1 MANFT
6 NTQTDGSNEA
16 FLVAFDT
23 NYINSDG
30 TLGRT
35 YNLNLG
41 ITYAQLAADPANA
54 LIAYQNAGKDL
65 SLDSNWS
72 TFKTLGA
79 GETTQNIIYGIFAA
93 GDMLGTKYQGY
104 FSSGTM
110 TQAPPVEANTT
121 PPGSVTITWKGQ
133 IDAINVHA
141 AEIARGNTTA
151 TTSTLVKSTD
161 TANTGQVDS
170 KLGYRQ
176 TFEGGTSEQDNFVS
190 YGSSN
195 DFYFNSTH
203 LGTYVRRGKTYD
215 AAIIAQSDIA
225 KVGTFTL
232 SGNTLKY
239 VPASVVTPNIAP
251 TLTNFTADVSAG
263 LQNKQIAITFD
274 SLKTKS
280 DAKDADGSVTA
291 FDITAVTTGSLKI
304 GFDAAS
310 ATAYNATTNHIVDA
324 THVAYWTPANNA
336 YGSLNAFTVEAKDNG
351 GLVSTTPVQA
361 KISVSNV
368 ITGKD
373 QADTLNATA
382 TEGGANTIYGLAGN
396 DKIIGGAGND
406 LIIGGAGNDSLTGG
420 AGNDIFYSDTA
431 ANNTTN
437 YDTITDFAPGT
448 DDLQFSKAIF
458 DKLGATA
465 FVKNDQ
471 RFWSSTTGI
480 AHDASDRLIYNTK
493 SGVLSYDSD
502 GTGPEK
508 PVAIEVL
515 GTSSTHPLLTAT
527 DIIGGFPTTN
537 QNPTLTSFTNTV
549 ATINLDTQSDITFDA
564 LVANSDAS
572 DVDGSVAGF
581 DIKSVTSGT
590 LLIGADAA
598 TATAWDSNTNFTIDA
613 THQAFWTPDLNAT
626 GTLNAFTAVALD
638 NGGLESSTP
647 VQATVTVNTVN
658 QTPTLTSFTNTVA
671 SINENTQSDI
681 TFDALVANSDASDV
695 DGSVAGFDI
704 KSVTSG
710 TLLIG
715 ADAATATAWD
725 SNTNFTIDA
734 THQAFW
740 TPDLNAS
747 GVLNAFTAVAVDNA
761 GLGSVTPIQATVA
774 VTFVNYAPTF
784 TNFAAPVATGNEDI
798 QISITLDNLKA
809 QGNEADNDGTVNG
822 FVIKE
827 LSSGSLLI
835 GSSLATATAW
845 NASSNNSI
853 DATHLA
859 FWTPATNANGTL
871 NAFTAVAKD
880 DGGLESATPVQATV
894 SVTEINDL
902 PTGAVKI
909 TGTPTQN
916 QILTAS
922 NTLADVDGLGTITYQ
937 WQANGVSILGANK
950 PTYTL
955 GQTEVGKTVT
965 VKASYTDGHGHN
977 ESVLSSATSKVQV
990 AISPGITFSNT
1001 ANLTTTE
1008 AGGTAA
1014 FGVALKTAPHHDVV
1028 LTLTSND
1035 ATEGMFASTQTT
1047 TQTLTFTPTNWNQVQ
1062 TVTLKGVD
1070 DKIVDGNVDYTIST
1084 KVTSDDLNYDGMRS
1098 GTGLAIANIHVT
1110 NNDDDQPDEIYGD
1123 DGGHAINDYLIGG
1136 NGASDIYGLLG
1147 RDELHGGNG
1156 DDRLYGGYGDD
1167 VLYGEADN
1175 DQLEGEQGDDKLYG
1189 GDGNDTLNGGTGNDS
1204 LTGGNGDDVLDGGT
1218 GKDSMDGGNGSDTY
1232 YVDNSGDVVSDS
1244 GTTGID
1250 TVNIASYI
1258 SSTFTYTL
1266 GAGIENAWL
1275 SPDARDADLTG
1286 NTSNNT
1292 LTGNSFDNQL
1302 AGGDGTDTLNGGA
1315 GNDTL
1320 TGGNGS
1326 DQLDGGAGVDNLL
1339 GGDGSDTLNGG
1350 TSNDSLN
1357 GGTGNDELIGGAGND
1372 TINGGVGFD
1381 CADYSSSTSNL
1392 TINLKAGTAKGNDIG
1407 TDSLTAIEEACAG
1420 SGNDVITGSDN
1431 NNQLEGA
1438 AGNDTLNGGT
1448 GNDTLNGGTGNDSL
1462 VAGNGNDIV
1471 FGGAGL
1477 DILSGGIGADSFD
1490 FNAIAESAIG
1500 KSHDIIKDFTHSQAD
1515 KIDLIG
1521 IDANSKVTGDQAFSY
1536 LGSKAFDGKAGEI
1549 HYISGVLSGDINGD
1563 KVADFEIAITLVG
1576 TTSLVVGDFV
1586 L

>member
-1 MANFT
+1 MAAIFNPMLYLAGT
-6 NTQTDGSNEA
+6 SGTESWSMNQAGVYNY
-16 FLVAFDT
+16 FLD
-23 NYINSDG
+23 
-30 TLGRT
+30 
-35 YNLNLG
+35 
-41 ITYAQLAADPANA
+41 
-54 LIAYQNAGKDL
+54 
-65 SLDSNWS
+65 
-72 TFKTLGA
+72 GA
-79 GETTQNIIYGIFAA
+79 GEVDSLSVGTLSLSQFTLTQNTDGTVNLDTVSGASGSSNSHFTLDNVEIISYYV
-93 GDMLGTKYQGY
+93 D
-104 FSSGTM
+104 
-110 TQAPPVEANTT
+110 PNTR
-121 PPGSVTITWKGQ
+121 GQ
-133 IDAINVHA
+133 IDLRTYFSNVIDTSANVSTNLDLLQSNINTIKSISLVSPLA
-141 AEIARGNTTA
+141 VTTSPDWRDPSGKLLDYAGSTPTGLIAPLTVSATQVSTDAGILAEIVGNYNLAVTD
-151 TTSTLVKSTD
+151 TST
-161 TANTGQVDS
+161 
-170 KLGYRQ
+170 
-176 TFEGGTSEQDNFVS
+176 
-190 YGSSN
+190 
-195 DFYFNSTH
+195 
-203 LGTYVRRGKTYD
+203 
-215 AAIIAQSDIA
+215 
-225 KVGTFTL
+225 
-232 SGNTLKY
+232 
-239 VPASVVTPNIAP
+239 NIAANLDSLESIYTKINLINITDSIPISITASQLTNDASILALIVADGGSYNIISNNNTPP
-251 TLTNFTADVSAG
+251 TLTKFTTDVSAG
-263 LQNKQIAITFD
+263 LQNNQIAVTFD
-274 SLKTKS
+274 SLKTHS
-280 DAKDADGSVTA
+280 DAKD
-291 FDITAVTTGSLKI
+291 
-304 GFDAAS
+304 
-310 ATAYNATTNHIVDA
+310 
-324 THVAYWTPANNA
+324 
-336 YGSLNAFTVEAKDNG
+336 
-351 GLVSTTPVQA
+351 
-361 KISVSNV
+361 
-368 ITGKD
+368 
-373 QADTLNATA
+373 
-382 TEGGANTIYGLAGN
+382 
-396 DKIIGGAGND
+396 
-406 LIIGGAGNDSLTGG
+406 
-420 AGNDIFYSDTA
+420 
-431 ANNTTN
+431 
-437 YDTITDFAPGT
+437 
-448 DDLQFSKAIF
+448 
-458 DKLGATA
+458 
-465 FVKNDQ
+465 
-471 RFWSSTTGI
+471 
-480 AHDASDRLIYNTK
+480 
-493 SGVLSYDSD
+493 
-502 GTGPEK
+502 
-508 PVAIEVL
+508 
-515 GTSSTHPLLTAT
+515 
-527 DIIGGFPTTN
+527 
-537 QNPTLTSFTNTV
+537 
-549 ATINLDTQSDITFDA
+549 
-564 LVANSDAS
+564 
-572 DVDGSVAGF
+572 VDGNVAGF
-581 DIKSVTSGT
+581 YIKSVTSGT
-590 LLIGADAA
+590 LLIGVDAA
-598 TATAWDSNTNFTIDA
+598 TATAWD
-613 THQAFWTPDLNAT
+613 P
-626 GTLNAFTAVALD
+626 
-638 NGGLESSTP
+638 
-647 VQATVTVNTVN
+647 
-658 QTPTLTSFTNTVA
+658 
-671 SINENTQSDI
+671 
-681 TFDALVANSDASDV
+681 
-695 DGSVAGFDI
+695 
-704 KSVTSG
+704 
-710 TLLIG
+710 
-715 ADAATATAWD
+715 
-725 SNTNFTIDA
+725 NTNFTIDA

-784 TNFAAPVATGNEDI
+784 TNFAAPVATGNEDS

-809 QGNEADNDGTVNG
+809 QSNEADNDGTVNG

>member
-41 ITYAQLAADPANA
+41 VTYAQLAADPANA

-251 TLTNFTADVSAG
+251 TFSNFTSTVVTTKEDTQST
-263 LQNKQIAITFD
+263 ITFD
-274 SLKTKS
+274 NLITNS

-291 FDITAVTTGSLKI
+291 
-304 GFDAAS
+304 
-310 ATAYNATTNHIVDA
+310 
-324 THVAYWTPANNA
+324 
-336 YGSLNAFTVEAKDNG
+336 
-351 GLVSTTPVQA
+351 
-361 KISVSNV
+361 
-368 ITGKD
+368 
-373 QADTLNATA
+373 
-382 TEGGANTIYGLAGN
+382 
-396 DKIIGGAGND
+396 
-406 LIIGGAGNDSLTGG
+406 
-420 AGNDIFYSDTA
+420 
-431 ANNTTN
+431 
-437 YDTITDFAPGT
+437 
-448 DDLQFSKAIF
+448 
-458 DKLGATA
+458 
-465 FVKNDQ
+465 
-471 RFWSSTTGI
+471 
-480 AHDASDRLIYNTK
+480 
-493 SGVLSYDSD
+493 
-502 GTGPEK
+502 
-508 PVAIEVL
+508 
-515 GTSSTHPLLTAT
+515 
-527 DIIGGFPTTN
+527 
-537 QNPTLTSFTNTV
+537 
-549 ATINLDTQSDITFDA
+549 
-564 LVANSDAS
+564 
-572 DVDGSVAGF
+572 
-581 DIKSVTSGT
+581 
-590 LLIGADAA
+590 
-598 TATAWDSNTNFTIDA
+598 
-613 THQAFWTPDLNAT
+613 
-626 GTLNAFTAVALD
+626 
-638 NGGLESSTP
+638 
-647 VQATVTVNTVN
+647 
-658 QTPTLTSFTNTVA
+658 
-671 SINENTQSDI
+671 
-681 TFDALVANSDASDV
+681 
-695 DGSVAGFDI
+695 FDI

-784 TNFAAPVATGNEDI
+784 TNFAAPLALGNEDS
-798 QISITLDNLKA
+798 QISISLDNLKA

-822 FVIKE
+822 FVIKGV
-827 LSSGSLLI
+827 SSGTLLI

-853 DATHLA
+853 DASHLA

-871 NAFTAVAKD
+871 NAFTVVAKD
-880 DGGLESATPVQATV
+880 NEGLESALPVQATV
-894 SVTEINDL
+894 SVTEVNDL
-902 PTGAVKI
+902 PTGIVKI

-922 NTLADVDGLGTITYQ
+922 NTLADVDGLGTIVYQ
-937 WQANGVSILGANK
+937 WQANGVSIVGANK

-965 VKASYTDGHGHN
+965 VKASYTDGYGHN
-977 ESVLSSATSKVQV
+977 ESVLSPATSKVQQL
-990 AISPGITFSNT
+990 INPGVIFNNIG
-1001 ANLTTTE
+1001 NLTTTE
-1008 AGGTAA
+1008 IGGTASY
-1014 FGVALKTAPHHDVV
+1014 GVRLTTAPRHDVT
-1028 LTLTSND
+1028 LKLTSND
-1035 ATEGMFASTQTT
+1035 ATEGVFASTQTT
-1047 TQTLTFTPTNWNQVQ
+1047 TQTLTFTAANWNQVQ
-1062 TVTLKGVD
+1062 TVKLKGVD
-1070 DKIVDGNVDYTIST
+1070 DKLVDGDISYIVST
-1084 KVTSDDLNYDGMRS
+1084 LITSNDLRYDGMRS
-1098 GTGLAIANIHVT
+1098 GTGLAIKNIVAL
-1110 NNDDDQPDEIYGD
+1110 NADDDMPDEQYGD
-1123 DGGHAINDYLIGG
+1123 KGGNPIADYLIGG
-1136 NGASDIYGLLG
+1136 NGASDIYGKNG
-1147 RDELHGGNG
+1147 RDELRGGNG
-1156 DDRLYGGYGDD
+1156 DDRLYGGDGDD

-1175 DQLEGEQGDDKLYG
+1175 DQLKGEQGEDKLYG
-1189 GDGNDTLNGGTGNDS
+1189 GDGNDTLNGGTGNDKLS
-1204 LTGGNGDDVLDGGT
+1204 GGNGNDVLEGST
-1218 GKDSMDGGNGSDTY
+1218 GADTMDGGNGADTY
-1232 YVDNSGDVVSDS
+1232 YVDNAKDVVSDS
-1244 GTTGID
+1244 GTNTGVVD

-1258 SSTFTYTL
+1258 SSTFTYAL
-1266 GAGIENAWL
+1266 GVGIENAVL
-1275 SPDARDADLTG
+1275 NDVAKDADLTG
-1286 NTSNNT
+1286 NASNNT
-1292 LTGNSFDNQL
+1292 LSGNGFDNQL
-1302 AGGDGTDTLNGGA
+1302 AGGDGKDKLNGG
-1315 GNDTL
+1315 
-1320 TGGNGS
+1320 S
-1326 DQLDGGAGVDNLL
+1326 
-1339 GGDGSDTLNGG
+1339 
-1350 TSNDSLN
+1350 
-1357 GGTGNDELIGGAGND
+1357 
-1372 TINGGVGFD
+1372 
-1381 CADYSSSTSNL
+1381 
-1392 TINLKAGTAKGNDIG
+1392 
-1407 TDSLTAIEEACAG
+1407 
-1420 SGNDVITGSDN
+1420 
-1431 NNQLEGA
+1431 
-1438 AGNDTLNGGT
+1438 GNDTLNGGI
-1448 GNDTLNGGTGNDSL
+1448 DADILNGGSGNDL
-1462 VAGNGNDIV
+1462 VY
-1471 FGGAGL
+1471 GGAGL
-1477 DILSGGIGADSFD
+1477 DNLTGGTGADLFD
-1490 FNAIAESAIG
+1490 FNAISESVTG
-1500 KSHDIIKDFTHSQAD
+1500 KSHDIIKDFTRSQTD
-1515 KIDLIG
+1515 KIDLKG

-1536 LGSKAFDGKAGEI
+1536 IGTKSFSGKAGEI
-1549 HYISGVLSGDINGD
+1549 HYLNGVLSGDINGD

-1576 TTSLVVGDFV
+1576 STSLVVGDFI